1 MATRSSILDA
11 NAYRPDAD
19 GPGGPDGTRG
29 GDLLRRRAAA
39 LGPAYRLFY
48 REPLELVR
56 GSGAYLYD
64 ADGRAYL
71 DAYNNVASVGH
82 AHPRV
87 AAAVARQAATLSTHT
102 RYVDAGLVAYAERL
116 LGLLPPAV
124 DQVMLTCTG
133 SEANDLALRVAAA
146 ATGGTG
152 VIVTE
157 EAYHGNTALVTGA
170 SPSLGRGAP
179 RGEHVWT
186 VPAPDPLRR
195 PGVDPAA
202 ELLAAVHRALDA
214 MAVAGVQPSA
224 FLVDSILSSD
234 GVHSHPVG
242 YLAPAVEAV
251 RAAGGLLVAD
261 EVQPGFARTGSAFW
275 GFERH
280 GLDPEIVTMGKPMGN
295 GLPIAGMAARAAV
308 LEPFA
313 STVPYFNTFG
323 GNHVSVA
330 AAAAVLDVIEEEGLQ
345 ENAARVGAALRAGVR
360 EVAARHPVVADVRG
374 DGLFVGVELVAAEGS
389 TEPGSARA
397 ADVVNS
403 MRDRG
408 VLTSVCGPW
417 GSTLK
422 VRPPLVATE
431 HDAARFVE
439 VLDEVLALSPVDRG
453 TRRLD
458 HQH

>member
-11 NAYRPDAD
+11 NAFAPDEAGD
-19 GPGGPDGTRG
+19 AVPD
-29 GDLLRRRAAA
+29 LVRRRQAA

-56 GSGAYLYD
+56 GRGAHLYD
-64 ADGRAYL
+64 ADGREYL

-116 LGLLPPAV
+116 LALFPAAI

-133 SEANDLALRVAAA
+133 SEANDLALRIAGA

-152 VIVTE
+152 VIVTA

-170 SPSLGRGAP
+170 SPSLGGPAS

-186 VPAPDPLRR
+186 VPSPDALRR
-195 PGVDPAA
+195 PGVDPAV
-202 ELLAAVHRALDA
+202 ELLAAVEGALGA
-214 MAVAGVQPSA
+214 MAAVGVRPAA
-224 FLVDSILSSD
+224 FLVDTILSSD
-234 GVHSHPVG
+234 GVHSDPAG
-242 YLAPAVEAV
+242 FLAPAVAAV
-251 RAAGGLLVAD
+251 RAAGGVLVAD

-275 GFERH
+275 GFARH

-295 GLPIAGMAARAAV
+295 GLPIAGVAARSDV
-308 LEPFA
+308 LAPFA
-313 STVPYFNTFG
+313 TTVPYFNTFG

-330 AAAAVLDVIEEEGLQ
+330 AAAAVLDVIEDEGLQ
-345 ENAARVGAALRAGVR
+345 ANAARVGAALRAGLR
-360 EVAARHPVVADVRG
+360 EVAVRHPVVADVRG
-374 DGLFVGVELVAAEGS
+374 DGLFVGVELVERAGT
-389 TEPGSARA
+389 TEPGSALA
-397 ADVVNS
+397 ADVVNA
-403 MRDRG
+403 MRRRG

-422 VRPPLVATE
+422 VRPPLVATPG
-431 HDAARFVE
+431 DADRFVE
-439 VLDEVLALSPVDRG
+439 TLDEVLGVDLRVG
-453 TRRLD
+453 RAD
-458 HQH
+458 